1 MPDTGST
8 LTRPDFSV
16 VIPAYN
22 SDSSLTELTERL
34 AQVFSEQMKESYEI
48 IIIDDGSRNRATWS
62 TIQQLAQQPQVTGIR
77 LTRNYGKPGAVVC
90 GLSHARGRWIVTLDD
105 DLQQVPEDIPLLAQ
119 QRSHDVVVGAISE
132 KRHSLFVRLSS
143 RAKGW
148 FDRVILGVPCPM
160 SPLKLITADVVQD
173 MLDTAT
179 SRPFIPAL
187 LCGVTTDI
195 VSVPIRHEHSR
206 MPSSRYSF
214 FKRLSQFSNLLI
226 GNSSL
231 LLRCI
236 GAIGTLA
243 ALSGFLFALF
253 TVFRV
258 ILGAEVL
265 PGWASLIVINL
276 TFGGLILIALG
287 INGEY
292 LIRILEHSSNRP
304 AYRVRTIVRS
314 TDSQKA

>member
-1 MPDTGST
+1 
-8 LTRPDFSV
+8 
-16 VIPAYN
+16 
-22 SDSSLTELTERL
+22 
-34 AQVFSEQMKESYEI
+34 MKESYEI
-48 IIIDDGSRNRATWS
+48 IIIDDGSLNRATWP
-62 TIQQLAQQPQVTGIR
+62 TIQQLTQRPHVNGIR

-90 GLSHARGRWIVTLDD
+90 GLSHARGRWVVTIDD
-105 DLQQVPEDIPLLAQ
+105 DLQQLPEDIPALAQ
-119 QRSHDVVVGAISE
+119 QRSHDVVVGAIAA
-132 KRHSLFVRLSS
+132 KRHSLSVRWSS
-143 RAKGW
+143 RAKRW
-148 FDRVILGVPCPM
+148 FDRVSLGVPCPL
-160 SPLKLITADVVQD
+160 SPLKLITAEVVQG

-206 MPSSRYSF
+206 MRASRYSF
-214 FKRLSQFSNLLI
+214 LKRLSQFSNLLI

-231 LLRCI
+231 LLRVI

-243 ALSGFLFALF
+243 ALSGFLFALY

-292 LIRILEHSSNRP
+292 LIRILEHSSKRP

-314 TDSQKA
+314 TASQNS